1 MNFKHFY
8 KLWQIHW
15 SIHWSPNAV
24 FYLFSNSMGM
34 VRGLTCHVWEIL
46 NHSKSSP
53 YHSSWVIRKV
63 CAKSKWTNVPLA
75 SKGLRMK
82 ILVNYLCL
90 PGDKN
95 QNSKV
100 EWWGGVLHPPPM
112 LCVCAFVCVRACVCV
127 FTSRR
132 GAGERFPPL
141 LSVSSYLHPFRAD
154 ASWPIL
160 VSPAW
165 KKITSLLNLH
175 HQLKWDQDADQL
187 PNKFLSVVPR
197 YAKCP

>member
-1 MNFKHFY
+1 MLSSTSFFLH
-8 KLWQIHW
+8 
-15 SIHWSPNAV
+15 
-24 FYLFSNSMGM
+24 SMGM

-46 NHSKSSP
+46 KHSKSPP
-53 YHSSWVIRKV
+53 YSSWVIRKV
-63 CAKSKWTNVPLA
+63 CAKSKWANVPLA
-75 SKGLRMK
+75 SKGLGWKSWWIIYVFQEIK
-82 ILVNYLCL
+82 IRTAKWNGEGAFCT
-90 PGDKN
+90 
-95 QNSKV
+95 
-100 EWWGGVLHPPPM
+100 HPPCCACVHA
-112 LCVCAFVCVRACVCV
+112 CVCTCVCVRACVCV
-127 FTSRR
+127 YTSRR

-175 HQLKWDQDADQL
+175 HQLQWDQDADQL
-187 PNKFLSVVPR
+187 PNKFLSVVLR